1 MKRYVILLSAAI
13 AALPSCQSDEVKA
26 LLRKE
31 FKTDPISVEAMR
43 VGATDNVTSTRLV
56 GRVEPG
62 KSAVVSSQ
70 WPGTLE
76 KVFVKKGQKVQKGS
90 ILAQIDAQG
99 VKSSYE
105 AAKAS
110 FEQAEDAL
118 QRVEKIYG
126 NGSVSQI
133 KLLDIKTQYAKAKAT
148 LESAEKAL
156 DECSVKAPFSGVIG
170 EIFVEQ
176 GVQLSSLTPMF
187 ELLDHSSVEIHAS
200 IPENEYSLYPV
211 GTDAEIEIP
220 AIDRRVNAAL
230 AVKGV
235 QASSLSHS
243 YDLCFKI
250 NGPSAGIMPGMT
262 CKVRI
267 KSPAAG
273 QIIIPSSAVKT
284 DGEGRYVW
292 CCNEGT
298 VEKKHIV
305 TGGFAS
311 EGIVVKA
318 GLEENDLV
326 IVGGAR
332 KVSSG
337 MKDIKVTVL

>member
-1 MKRYVILLSAAI
+1 MAVAATVIA
-13 AALPSCQSDEVKA
+13 SCKSDEVKA

-31 FKTDPISVEAMR
+31 FKTEAISVKAIQ
-43 VGATDNVTSTRLV
+43 VKCTDNVTATRLV

-70 WPGTLE
+70 WSGTVD
-76 KVFVKKGQKVQKGS
+76 KVCVKKGQKVAKGS
-90 ILAQIDAQG
+90 VLAQIDAQG
-99 VKSSYE
+99 VKSAYE

-133 KLLDIKTQYAKAKAT
+133 KLLDVKTQYAKAKAT
-148 LESAEKAL
+148 LESAEKAME
-156 DECSVKAPFSGVIG
+156 DCCVKAPFSGVIG

-200 IPENEYSLYPV
+200 IPENEYSLYSV

-220 AIDRRVNAAL
+220 AVDRTVNATL

-250 NGPSAGIMPGMT
+250 NGSSTGIMPGMT

-267 KSPAAG
+267 LSSGA
-273 QIIIPSSAVKT
+273 QIVIIPASAVKT
-284 DGEGRYVW
+284 DLQGRYVW
-292 CCNEGT
+292 CCNDGT
-298 VEKKHIV
+298 VEKRHIV
-305 TGGFAS
+305 TGGFVAD
-311 EGIVVKA
+311 GIVVES
-318 GLEENDLV
+318 GLQQDDLV
-326 IVGGAR
+326 IVEGAR

-337 MKDIKVTVL
+337 MKDIKVIVL